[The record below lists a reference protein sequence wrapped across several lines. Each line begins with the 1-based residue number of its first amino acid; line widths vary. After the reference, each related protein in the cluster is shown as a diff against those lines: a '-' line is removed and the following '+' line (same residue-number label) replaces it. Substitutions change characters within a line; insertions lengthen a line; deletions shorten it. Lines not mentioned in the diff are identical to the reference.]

1 MIKKRST
8 YDYMKR
14 IRGSWEINP
23 VTRVKRNDIK
33 NNKKRRQQEKKL
45 IREH

>member
-1 MIKKRST
+1 MRKRKST
-8 YDYMKR
+8 YDYIKK

-23 VTRVKRNDIK
+23 VTRVKENDAK

-45 IREH
+45 IRNR